1 MGKRLSAI
9 SYQPSAWTFFAPVS
23 VRGSTEGDFADRESF
38 YYNAGCMAAVSSGA
52 VRRKFHHYILPRSGM
67 SFAVTVEKSK
77 A

>member
-38 YYNAGCMAAVSSGA
+38 YYNAGCRSFSSGA
-52 VRRKFHHYILPRSGM
+52 VRRKFHRYILPRSGM